1 MYDPYQI
8 ASLEIQIK
16 QKKKKNIILSSFVGM
31 IVAVAGI
38 YVVDIFLNLLEKKKL
53 NEIFSVRS
61 PWQIYYASVIAGGI
75 NGVLLILI
83 PKKLYSAAAVIVLT
97 TVYETIAGL
106 SGLSTLNDYALVRAI
121 VRDLFLIY
129 FILEIFNLVFKNK
142 QSTKENYEDIELN
155 ELLNITLISS
165 IIFNISIISA
175 RRGINKIFEIE

>member
-1 MYDPYQI
+1 VYDPYQI
-8 ASLEIQIK
+8 TSLQIQLK
-16 QKKKKNIILSSFVGM
+16 QKKKNVFLSSFVGM

-61 PWQIYYASVIAGGI
+61 HWQIYYASVIAGGI

-106 SGLSTLNDYALVRAI
+106 SGLSTLNDYELVRAI

>member
-8 ASLEIQIK
+8 ASLEIQTK
-16 QKKKKNIILSSFVGM
+16 EKKKKNILLSSFVGM

-38 YVVDIFLNLLEKKKL
+38 YVVDVFLNILEKKKL
-53 NEIFSVRS
+53 NETFYVRS
-61 PWQIYYASVIAGGI
+61 PWQIYYATVIAGGI
-75 NGVLLILI
+75 NGALLILV

-106 SGLSTLNDYALVRAI
+106 SGLSTLNDYELVRAI

-165 IIFNISIISA
+165 IIFNISIVSA
-175 RRGINKIFEIE
+175 RRGINGIFGIE